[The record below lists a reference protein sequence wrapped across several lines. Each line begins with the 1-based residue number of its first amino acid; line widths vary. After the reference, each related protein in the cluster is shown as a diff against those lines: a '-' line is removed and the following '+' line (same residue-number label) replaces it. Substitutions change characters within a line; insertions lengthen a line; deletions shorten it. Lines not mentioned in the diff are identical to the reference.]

1 MVDQFNYGKSQ
12 EPLVYVHSH
21 FQHFKKTIED
31 NHFKEK
37 AEEAMKNVVIDT
49 KKTLNNKRNTI
60 LEVENNFLN
69 EWGKISGK
77 TGRDEF
83 KASYKS
89 AVESNKLFKD
99 YVQLRDEKDF
109 SNAEFK
115 KYVETNMDKVEG
127 MTKKGAKSKY
137 IKDKVA
143 KYKKLFLNI
152 AIFLEATMKYY
163 QSLAQNDDTKTLLKN
178 LQNYKNAAHTIGT
191 VNLQNY
197 GIDEPSETMLQV
209 VETLKKIAMGDAENY
224 KQAGGK
230 AFISKLF
237 KAVNETVLELI
248 TIAALSGAIDIVG
261 NADNKNFIEW
271 VGGLGGKGE
280 EGTTD
285 FIFNLGKL
293 KIGFDFKANREV
305 YSKAY
310 TQNFGI
316 INFVAEALITKAA
329 IPGGEEMT
337 NLYAYAMTNMY
348 VMNAIRQLEI
358 EIPKAQEVDQGFLK
372 RDIQIS
378 LQRLALVSTT
388 VHFIKTYIEF
398 FNNELRDQIVIVLSE
413 RVFFLS
419 EFMDRVA
426 ELLENY
432 QGGEMKY
439 DSLGFVNFAKS
450 SKKSLMT
457 NTGLVDQNAIK
468 ELNDV
473 KYIRWARL
481 MAANTARDERTSF
494 ISKGPTN
501 TNFYPSLFKA
511 SNRQMSAIAKK
522 VLGNNFS
529 VNLKFKFDQS
539 INIK

>member
-1 MVDQFNYGKSQ
+1 
-12 EPLVYVHSH
+12 
-21 FQHFKKTIED
+21 
-31 NHFKEK
+31 
-37 AEEAMKNVVIDT
+37 
-49 KKTLNNKRNTI
+49 
-60 LEVENNFLN
+60 
-69 EWGKISGK
+69 
-77 TGRDEF
+77 
-83 KASYKS
+83 
-89 AVESNKLFKD
+89 
-99 YVQLRDEKDF
+99 
-109 SNAEFK
+109 
-115 KYVETNMDKVEG
+115 MDKVEG

-191 VNLQNY
+191 TNLKNY
-197 GIDEPSETMLQV
+197 GIDEPSETMVEV
-209 VETLKKIAMGDAENY
+209 VQTLEKIAMGKAENY

-230 AFISKLF
+230 GFISQLF

-248 TIAALSGAIDIVG
+248 TTAALSGAIDIVG

-305 YSKAY
+305 YSKVY

-316 INFVAEALITKAA
+316 INFVADALITKAA

-348 VMNAIRQLEI
+348 VMNTIRQLAI

-439 DSLGFVNFAKS
+439 DSLGYVNFAKS

-473 KYIRWARL
+473 KYIR
-481 MAANTARDERTSF
+481 
-494 ISKGPTN
+494 
-501 TNFYPSLFKA
+501 
-511 SNRQMSAIAKK
+511 
-522 VLGNNFS
+522 
-529 VNLKFKFDQS
+529 
-539 INIK
+539 